1 MDIIS
6 EENDF
11 KQAVCALFVP
21 KGVRGVGSAM
31 SVSWVEVMRI
41 GHIIIGLS
49 EARELG

>member
-11 KQAVCALFVP
+11 KQAVGALFVP

-31 SVSWVEVMRI
+31 SVSWVKVVRI
-41 GHIIIGLS
+41 GHIIIGLGES
-49 EARELG
+49 RELG